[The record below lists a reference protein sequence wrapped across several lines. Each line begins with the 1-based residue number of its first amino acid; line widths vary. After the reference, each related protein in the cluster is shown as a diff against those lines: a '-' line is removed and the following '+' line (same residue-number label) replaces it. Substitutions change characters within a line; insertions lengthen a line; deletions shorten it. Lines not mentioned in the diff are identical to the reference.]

1 MSYLLKER
9 NTCGKFN
16 NIGCQ
21 ASFHYLSEL
30 DRRDRRLGAETS
42 YINFCALFNVIC
54 SCNVLATV
62 RSQAL
67 AFTGQPFSGSSGAGQ
82 WPGWGHS
89 PWRVWSLCCGAR
101 TVSSSSARARS
112 CAGAASSSAASPPS
126 PTTSPAPTP
135 SCLPPHTSTRRR
147 GCRSTSGALESRR
160 VISSCC
166 CKYSGNKCFD
176 ILFVAGKTL
185 LFHKITRMLCP

>member
-54 SCNVLATV
+54 NCNVLATV

-82 WPGWGHS
+82 TVARMGTLSVEGLE
-89 PWRVWSLCCGAR
+89 SLLRGQDCIVLFCAGKIMCGCSKQF
-101 TVSSSSARARS
+101 SSLAALADHVARAH
-112 CAGAASSSAASPPS
+112 AKLPASPHQHQEEGVQEYFR
-126 PTTSPAPTP
+126 
-135 SCLPPHTSTRRR
+135 CV
-147 GCRSTSGALESRR
+147 R
-160 VISSCC
+160 V
-166 CKYSGNKCFD
+166 
-176 ILFVAGKTL
+176 A
-185 LFHKITRMLCP
+185 